1 MVFGAIT
8 LDEIV
13 KAVSVDREVHRLS
26 PETAT
31 LRGQGEIVD
40 SEMREKEGP
49 VKCEQ
54 KLHVS
59 HLMKL
64 SASPLFFCYGI
75 Q

>member
-49 VKCEQ
+49 VKWEDN
-54 KLHVS
+54 
-59 HLMKL
+59 
-64 SASPLFFCYGI
+64 
-75 Q
+75 